1 MLETSLGTDLLIMSE
16 IMGLYVVKNM
26 VNLKFLLTQVKEW
39 IVLVMAKEKILTKP
53 DQLHIP
59 S

>member
-26 VNLKFLLTQVKEW
+26 VDLKFLLAQVKEW
-39 IVLVMAKEKILTKP
+39 IVLVMAKKKILTKL

>member
-26 VNLKFLLTQVKEW
+26 VNLKFLLAQVKEW
-39 IVLVMAKEKILTKP
+39 IVLVMAKKKY
-53 DQLHIP
+53 
-59 S
+59 

>member
-1 MLETSLGTDLLIMSE
+1 MLETSLGTDLIIMSE
-16 IMGLYVVKNM
+16 IMGLYAVKNM
-26 VNLKFLLTQVKEW
+26 VSLKFLLAQVKEW

-53 DQLHIP
+53 DQHIP